1 MRKFIFTLSVFC
13 LVLMSYSSWD
23 CTEIAYYV
31 VNEFESLGE
40 CLSSEQ
46 YNRLYNYVYDSCI
59 NGEL

>member
-46 YNRLYNYVYDSCI
+46 YNRLYNYVYD
-59 NGEL
+59 